1 MMKTRIAL
9 LLTGAALLGACAA
22 TKSTL
27 ARTSP
32 ETAPG
37 AKGSHENYVKSKG
50 TGFADWLPYDPAEE
64 RPAIIPPDIRNL
76 PASRSV
82 FGGAPWVSRG
92 PSPTESAQVRVPPD
106 NEVSGAIHSIAAHPS
121 DANIVF
127 IGAVNGGIWRT
138 GDALATRPTW
148 TPLSEQLPSQSI
160 SAIVFDPT
168 DASRRTLLAGTGRFS
183 SLGRRGDDEIGVYRT
198 TDNGNTWTHLGATA
212 LVGQRLVAVV
222 ARSST
227 LFAASSASGLFRST
241 DTGATWALV
250 PTSSGLPAGGISALV
265 EDKSNVNRL
274 IIAVRTGQ
282 IFRSDDAGA
291 NWINVTTGVT
301 NITAA
306 SEVRLAFGPTPVVYA
321 SVTNAGRLAGM
332 FRSPD
337 LGATWAA
344 MDVPAVHPGGQG
356 SLHGALVAHPT
367 NPNLVFVSGD
377 RITAS
382 PFTGNVFRLNGS
394 AAFTTQGTSVVDGG
408 ANNTAPHADSRFMVF
423 DAAGNLLQSDD
434 GGIYRLTNAD
444 NASATWTSVIGN
456 LNVTEIHSVAHN
468 TLTDIVVIGT
478 QDNGTHQQVAAT
490 NLRWRLING
499 GDGGDV
505 AIDNEALG
513 TAGAYTYLS
522 SQNLS
527 GFRRR
532 QTDPANTFIASLTF
546 PAITDVQFV
555 TPIELNPTNQ
565 RRLLVGGAT
574 NLYEADG
581 AGSASTGTLPVYV
594 TIAPSPPLL
603 SGANQGALAYGA
615 ADDPNAIYAGKGAG
629 VIKRAGAATTMSATA
644 ALPVGAAAIT
654 DVGMNPQSSLRVA
667 AIDNDQVFFSADG
680 GTSWTDISFNIGS
693 VSSFD
698 FRTVEFITGSMGEML
713 ALGTRSGVYTLRAGE
728 TTWVRLG
735 TGMPDV
741 LVYDLRY
748 VPSRQ
753 MLVAGTLGRGAWTFV
768 FSDPNVLFKNG
779 FE

>member
-1 MMKTRIAL
+1 MTKTRIAL

-22 TKSTL
+22 TKSNL
-27 ARTSP
+27 AKTSP
-32 ETAPG
+32 ESSPG
-37 AKGSHENYVKSKG
+37 AKGSYENYEQHEG
-50 TGFADWLPYDPAEE
+50 TGLADWLPYDPAED
-64 RPAIIPPDIRNL
+64 RPAIIPPDIRTL

-82 FGGAPWVSRG
+82 FGGTAWVSRG

-138 GDALATRPTW
+138 GDALAARPTW

-183 SLGRRGDDEIGVYRT
+183 SLARRGDDEIGVYRT
-198 TDNGNTWTHLGATA
+198 TDNGNTWTQLGATA

-222 ARSST
+222 ARGST
-227 LFAASSASGLFRST
+227 LFAASLAGGLFRST

-250 PTSSGLPAGGISALV
+250 PTSSGLPAGGISTLV
-265 EDKSNVNRL
+265 EDKSNINRL

-282 IFRSDDAGA
+282 ILRSDDAGA
-291 NWINVTTGVT
+291 TWINVTTGVT

-321 SVTNAGRLAGM
+321 SVANGGSLAGV

-344 MDVPAVHPGGQG
+344 MDVPVVHPGGQA

-382 PFTGNVFRLNGS
+382 PFTGNVFRLNAG
-394 AAFTTQGTSVVDGG
+394 AALTTQGSSVVDGG

-434 GGIYRLTNAD
+434 GGIYRLSNAD
-444 NASATWTSVIGN
+444 NASATWSSVIGN

-478 QDNGTHQQVAAT
+478 QDNGTHQQVAAS
-490 NLRWRLING
+490 NLRWRFING

-513 TAGAYTYLS
+513 ATGAYTYLS
-522 SQNLS
+522 SQNLG

-546 PAITDVQFV
+546 PAITDAQFV

-565 RRLLVGGAT
+565 RRLLVGGST
-574 NLYEADG
+574 NLYEAVG
-581 AGSASTGTLPVYV
+581 AGSASTGTPPVYV

-615 ADDPNAIYAGKGAG
+615 ADDPNAIYAGKGAA

-644 ALPVGAAAIT
+644 ALPAGAATIT
-654 DVGMNPQSSLRVA
+654 DVGMNPQNSLRVA

-680 GTSWTDISFNIGS
+680 GTSWTDISFNIAS

-713 ALGTRSGVYTLRAGE
+713 TLGTRSGVYILRAGE

-753 MLVAGTLGRGAWTFV
+753 MLVAGTLGRGAWTFDLR
-768 FSDPNVLFKNG
+768 DPNLLFKNG

>member
-1 MMKTRIAL
+1 MTKTRIAL
-9 LLTGAALLGACAA
+9 LLTGAVLLGACAA
-22 TKSTL
+22 TKSNL
-27 ARTSP
+27 ARTSA
-32 ETAPG
+32 ETSPG
-37 AKGSHENYVKSKG
+37 AKGSHESYEKHEG

-64 RPAIIPPDIRNL
+64 RPPIIPPDISKL
-76 PASRSV
+76 PASRRI
-82 FGGAPWVSRG
+82 FGATAWVSRG

-106 NEVSGAIHSIAAHPS
+106 NEVSGAIHCIAAHPS

-138 GDALATRPTW
+138 GDALAAGPTW
-148 TPLSEQLPSQSI
+148 TSLSEQLPSQSI

-198 TDNGNTWTHLGATA
+198 TDNGNTWAHLGATA
-212 LVGQRLVAVV
+212 LVGQKLVAVV
-222 ARSST
+222 ARGTT
-227 LFAASSASGLFRST
+227 LFAASSTAGLFRST

-250 PTSSGLPAGGISALV
+250 PAFSGLPASGISALV
-265 EDKSNVNRL
+265 DDKSNVNRL

-291 NWINVTTGVT
+291 NWIDVTTGVT

-321 SVTNAGRLAGM
+321 SVTNTGRLAGV

-344 MDVPAVHPGGQG
+344 MDVPAAHPGSQG
-356 SLHGALVAHPT
+356 SLHGALVAHPS

-382 PFTGNVFRLNGS
+382 PFTGNVVRLDAS
-394 AAFTTQGTSVVDGG
+394 AALATQGTSVVDGG
-408 ANNTAPHADSRFMVF
+408 ANNTAPHADSRFMAF

-434 GGIYRLTNAD
+434 GGIYRLSNAD
-444 NASATWTSVIGN
+444 NASAAWSSVIGN
-456 LNVTEIHSVAHN
+456 LNVAEIHSVAHN
-468 TLTDIVVIGT
+468 TLTDTVVIGT

-513 TAGAYTYLS
+513 SVGAYTYVS
-522 SQNLS
+522 SQNLG

-532 QTDPANTFIASLTF
+532 QTDSANTLVTTLSF
-546 PAITDVQFV
+546 PAITDPQFV

-581 AGSASTGTLPVYV
+581 AGSASTGTPPVYV
-594 TIAPSPPLL
+594 TIAPNPPFL
-603 SGANQGALAYGA
+603 SGANPGALAYGA
-615 ADDPNAIYAGKGAG
+615 ADDPNAIYAGKSAA
-629 VIKRAGAATTMSATA
+629 VIKRAGGATTMSATA
-644 ALPVGAAAIT
+644 ALPAGAAAIT
-654 DVGMNPQSSLRVA
+654 DVGMNPQSSLRVV

-680 GTSWTDISFNIGS
+680 GASWTDISFNIGS

-698 FRTVEFITGSMGEML
+698 FRTVEFITGTMGEML

-728 TTWVRLG
+728 TTWERLG
-735 TGMPDV
+735 TGMQE
-741 LVYDLRY
+741 RWA
-748 VPSRQ
+748 
-753 MLVAGTLGRGAWTFV
+753 VALGRSSLATRTCCSKTASNRV
-768 FSDPNVLFKNG
+768 RMNSHR
-779 FE
+779 

>member
-1 MMKTRIAL
+1 MTKTRIAL
-9 LLTGAALLGACAA
+9 LMTGAALLGACAT
-22 TKSTL
+22 TKSNL
-27 ARTSP
+27 AETSKQ
-32 ETAPG
+32 TSAHTDG
-37 AKGSHENYVKSKG
+37 AYENYEKRKG

-76 PASRSV
+76 PVSRRS
-82 FGGAPWVSRG
+82 FGSTAWVSRG
-92 PSPTESAQVRVPPD
+92 PAPTESAQVRVPPD
-106 NEVSGAIHSIAAHPS
+106 NEVSGAIHCIAAHPS

-138 GDALATRPTW
+138 VDALAPRPTW

-168 DASRRTLLAGTGRFS
+168 DATRRTLLAGTGRFS

-198 TDNGNTWTHLGATA
+198 TDNGATWTHLGATA
-212 LVGQRLVAVV
+212 LVGQRLVSVV
-222 ARSST
+222 ARGST
-227 LFAASSASGLFRST
+227 LLAASSAGGLFRST
-241 DTGATWALV
+241 DSGATWALV
-250 PTSSGLPAGGISALV
+250 PTSSGLPAGGISTLV

-291 NWINVTTGVT
+291 SWINVTTGVT
-301 NITAA
+301 NINST

-321 SVTNAGRLAGM
+321 SVTNGGALAGV

-337 LGATWAA
+337 LGATWVA

-367 NPNLVFVSGD
+367 NPNLAFVSGD
-377 RITAS
+377 RITAG
-382 PFTGNVFRLNGS
+382 PFTGNVFRLDAS
-394 AAFTTQGTSVVDGG
+394 AALTTQGTSVVDGG

-444 NASATWTSVIGN
+444 NASATWSSVIGN
-456 LNVTEIHSVAHN
+456 LNVSEIHSIAHN
-468 TLTDIVVIGT
+468 TLTDILVSGT
-478 QDNGTHQQVAAT
+478 QDNGTHQQVAAS

-505 AIDNEALG
+505 AVDNESLG
-513 TAGAYTYLS
+513 SAGAYTYLS
-522 SQNLS
+522 SQNLG

-532 QTDPANTFIASLTF
+532 QTDPANIFSGSLAF
-546 PAITDVQFV
+546 PAISDPQFV

-565 RRLLVGGAT
+565 RRLLVGGSS
-574 NLYEADG
+574 NLYEAVG
-581 AGSASTGTLPVYV
+581 AGTASTATPPVYV
-594 TIAPSPPLL
+594 TIAPNPPVL
-603 SGANQGALAYGA
+603 SGANSGALAYGA
-615 ADDPNAIYAGKGAG
+615 ADDPNAIYAGKGAA

-644 ALPVGAAAIT
+644 ALPAGAANIT
-654 DVGMNPQSSLRVA
+654 DVGMNPQNSLRVA
-667 AIDNDQVFFSADG
+667 AIDNDQVFFSTDG
-680 GTSWTDISFNIGS
+680 GTSWTDITFNIRSISS
-693 VSSFD
+693 VD
-698 FRTVEFITGSMGEML
+698 FRTVEFITGSMGELL
-713 ALGTRSGVYTLRAGE
+713 ALGTRSGVYTLRVGE
-728 TTWVRLG
+728 STWERLG

-741 LVYDLRY
+741 LAYDLRY

-768 FSDPNVLFKNG
+768 FTDPDLLFKNG